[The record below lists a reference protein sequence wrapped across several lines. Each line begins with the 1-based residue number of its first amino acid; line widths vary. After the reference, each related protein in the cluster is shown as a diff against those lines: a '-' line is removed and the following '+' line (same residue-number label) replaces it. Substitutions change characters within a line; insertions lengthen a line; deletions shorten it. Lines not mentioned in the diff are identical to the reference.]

1 MPMGRPGENPL
12 IQVTNGVAASRARTA
27 ETCHGCAPMMSL
39 STVPIC
45 VEPGP
50 QRGKPRFGFWKMRF
64 SVDLFFFFSL
74 SSREILMC
82 GYGAFAGN
90 VAL

>member
-1 MPMGRPGENPL
+1 
-12 IQVTNGVAASRARTA
+12 
-27 ETCHGCAPMMSL
+27 MMSL

-64 SVDLFFFFSL
+64 SVDLFFFPL
-74 SSREILMC
+74 SFLTREILMC

-90 VAL
+90 LAL